1 MSRVT
6 CHVSPL
12 LSQVPV
18 PVYCE
23 LLAAYLASDPPNLTQ
38 AKFLVQR
45 VPQSVRDSEEAAA
58 QELTRLWRIGRSL
71 WTRNIAE
78 VYKSLEGPWSQPVQ
92 RIVDK
97 VTISDITTETESNRN
112 TCCPLQLAASLQ
124 QTNMKLVGEAYSSI
138 KVTQL
143 AAMLGVEEEVKCNDY
158 L

>member
-1 MSRVT
+1 M
-6 CHVSPL
+6 
-12 LSQVPV
+12 
-18 PVYCE
+18 YCE

-58 QELTRLWRIGRSL
+58 QELARLWRIGRSL

-97 VTISDITTETESNRN
+97 VTVSDIYTDREQHN
-112 TCCPLQLAASLQ
+112 TCRHLQLAASLQ
-124 QTNMKLVGEAYSSI
+124 QTNMKLVSEAYSSI

-143 AAMLGVEEEVKCNDY
+143 AAMLGVEEEVGWNIEC
-158 L
+158 

>member
-1 MSRVT
+1 M
-6 CHVSPL
+6 
-12 LSQVPV
+12 
-18 PVYCE
+18 YCE

-97 VTISDITTETESNRN
+97 VTISDITTETESNPS
-112 TCCPLQLAASLQ
+112 TFCPLQLAASLQ

-143 AAMLGVEEEVKCNDY
+143 AAMLGVEEEVKCEVE
-158 L
+158 

>member
-1 MSRVT
+1 MSRVHVTCNVT
-6 CHVSPL
+6 CHV
-12 LSQVPV
+12 SQVPV

-58 QELTRLWRIGRSL
+58 QELARLWRIGRSL

-97 VTISDITTETESNRN
+97 VTVSDIYTDREQS
-112 TCCPLQLAASLQ
+112 LSLAA
-124 QTNMKLVGEAYSSI
+124 GC
-138 KVTQL
+138 L
-143 AAMLGVEEEVKCNDY
+143 AAADQHEAGGRGVQLHQGGAARRHARGRGGGEVE
-158 L
+158 

>member
-1 MSRVT
+1 M
-6 CHVSPL
+6 
-12 LSQVPV
+12 
-18 PVYCE
+18 YCE

-97 VTISDITTETESNRN
+97 VTISDITTETESNHSIVHN

>member
-1 MSRVT
+1 M
-6 CHVSPL
+6 
-12 LSQVPV
+12 SQVPV

-58 QELTRLWRIGRSL
+58 QELARLWRIGRSL

-97 VTISDITTETESNRN
+97 VTVSDIYSLHRQRAIIVIAVTRVTIM
-112 TCCPLQLAASLQ
+112 QLEGNEIAF
-124 QTNMKLVGEAYSSI
+124 
-138 KVTQL
+138 
-143 AAMLGVEEEVKCNDY
+143 
-158 L
+158 

>member
-1 MSRVT
+1 M
-6 CHVSPL
+6 
-12 LSQVPV
+12 SQVPV

-58 QELTRLWRIGRSL
+58 QELARLWRIGRSL

-97 VTISDITTETESNRN
+97 VTIISVISTQTESSHN
-112 TCCPLQLAASLQ
+112 TWCHLQLAASLQ

-143 AAMLGVEEEVKCNDY
+143 AAMLGVEEEVK
-158 L
+158 

>member
-1 MSRVT
+1 M
-6 CHVSPL
+6 
-12 LSQVPV
+12 SQVPV

-58 QELTRLWRIGRSL
+58 QELARLWRIGRSL

-97 VTISDITTETESNRN
+97 VTVSDIHTDREQS
-112 TCCPLQLAASLQ
+112 
-124 QTNMKLVGEAYSSI
+124 
-138 KVTQL
+138 
-143 AAMLGVEEEVKCNDY
+143 
-158 L
+158 